1 MNLEELIL
9 NKNQLAPFIITI
21 LLTWGLYKFLNRYY
35 NISNNNIIAFPV
47 LLCIIYV
54 VFLIVYRIVNTDT
67 NFSKPLVNYIITKKN
82 FKEEPY
88 QINYINPFITNLDK
102 VDFNMKKSTNKKYI
116 KRILN
121 ELLIRKYVQFEN
133 VLAYNKDPWKII
145 KLTEKGDQINYSTE
159 DDGDIK
165 IKDNKYCKNY
175 LEEKFKIPASDTS
188 STGNAEGA
196 AKKYIENSQK
206 QCLILYRKY
215 IIQFEKKLYFI
226 FEKKNKKDSKYY
238 LNECISQVVINSNE
252 DYYSI
257 IDTRDLYYDRQYI
270 VFIDFPISGD
280 KTKKQWGRPT
290 PRGNVNDGYK
300 SIRLNNTVAG
310 KTRALKN
317 TIGDTPDNKVKVY
330 TKFLDTPIEYYWQ
343 NDHPIIN
350 IQTNTSEY
358 SKNIVDTWRNIY
370 VIDIFFIY
378 NDMVI
383 LDETRNIE
391 NSMDKTDGN
400 AENTADFSLNK
411 YYNKRDWIIKRYY
424 NFIRNQFNGRVLE
437 KNLNV
442 YLNNTIN
449 DISTIKFRNI
459 VGKNTFDTENVNIMI
474 YINKKNLDRSYT
486 NEIILYENSDKNKE
500 IKINFE
506 EYIKKYIQN
515 KDVEPGELVIIKDKK
530 NTKYDKNNSLVVDK
544 STINYVSFNFLN
556 IKKAEEMK
564 KGDGRKEYARRMNYI
579 ADEILKKY
587 FDSQLKSIDKIKYN
601 VETLQI
607 IQLDSLFRYNKGR
620 NRLVLNGRIIT
631 PNNIGTYFKDISRLR
646 ESYKTFLEQTL
657 QYKAKLNESI
667 EENKF
672 DLNVSNI
679 KLLEILNTNSFN
691 TKSKFIAIIDKI
703 SHSEETRKDFTTEQ
717 DTDPNLKVLN
727 TQTADKNYNKSII
740 FGLNNKL
747 VKLHI
752 SQKQNGYR
760 KSSSIPLFVKFNA
773 IVNINGF
780 NINPNNVYVIHRI
793 QKNATLNPTA
803 IYLENY
809 LLEPDI
815 NNNKTKVMPITE
827 GTKLLK
833 NLKLYD
839 CTNTFRKE
847 TIGVANIIEL
857 LSENRFK
864 ISFDNVPLEFKKL
877 IGGDTESR
885 GGDIYIDE
893 PIFVMLNVSKINTIG
908 EIQKNIYENQLYRVE
923 KVESTSLNSSASI
936 TVISNYKLDID
947 SEDEEV
953 NFIFKDILVSQFINS
968 KNYIENVY
976 FKKVE
981 IPPED
986 RALSSS
992 PSISYQIAL
1001 KKQIITIEPPITRM
1015 EITSSK
1021 EKYIELMNRIINYI
1035 YENEAKKIHYEI
1047 PEDIGIY
1054 KDTTAAVYSYKYKNE
1069 LYVSYD
1075 KRNNPINYFKNTNSQ
1090 YLCRKKYDGNT
1101 YFMNINALYNLD
1113 SFNKYYIY
1121 FKNMFKNIIGLHDEI
1136 NNQCNEYF
1144 KSGRMIDKLKVPIT
1158 FNKYVTFS
1166 TNFMLYYKDQQLL
1179 DDIDPSLI
1187 GKHIVINNNVLDNN
1201 LLNINNSNRNNSNIY
1216 RTFIRDIIYTHN
1228 IGAKGFEYDDAK
1240 KICER
1245 IYTVYDKKC
1254 DKEVPTYKIQGE
1266 DYNLAFYK
1274 NNKKRDEC
1282 FNIVYN
1288 TQKEMNNEQFIAKI
1302 KGFDPTVEGNNIENN
1317 SKHDLHI
1324 DPIPNHSFYKL
1335 SKTLS
1340 TTTSSPLITLNATKG
1355 SNYEK
1360 YTWLR
1365 NMIDKKGDIVVGN
1378 LNNNYYKI
1386 EQSQKDQN
1394 TIKEK
1399 QAQPTDLTT
1408 TPPTIGTPSGV
1419 TTGIKVKPNYAGA
1432 PNATQTNDHLFRFAL
1447 DYEGYEISKDPDSKL
1462 AAPTTF
1468 TLADVTTLDKK
1479 TSNLASMYYQ
1489 IAGKI
1494 HIPREKKEKW
1504 LQEKI
1509 NKFGDIIILKVTSSS
1524 GTPKYNVYK
1533 ISSAPPKEEFIF
1545 THRIKLTPVLK
1556 NNSREILDLPTNVWP
1571 GTTTIVGNYRFY
1583 KGQYNLKNIK
1593 DKLEQNKWKTDNEEA
1608 VEEYEKQIKA
1618 LEKIG
1623 NIEVKPHRLAE
1634 LNEIKTAAYYNAEWD
1649 NIAWINDNNPLI
1661 YNKSNLIRV
1670 KDKKVLWFDKNDP
1683 NAKNKGV
1690 VCYGRKLDQ
1699 NKLAQNKKNE
1709 LFNFQMEK
1717 IEQNIKDLQKYENV
1731 SKFNKEVYSR
1741 WNL

>member
-35 NISNNNIIAFPV
+35 NISNDNIIAFPV

-145 KLTEKGDQINYSTE
+145 KLTENTNKSGYYLTE

-175 LEEKFKIPASDTS
+175 LTEQFKTPNADTDSDS
-188 STGNAEGA
+188 AIKE

-257 IDTRDLYYDRQYI
+257 IDTRDLYYDRQYV

-280 KTKKQWGRPT
+280 KTKKQWQRPK
-290 PRGNVNDGYK
+290 PRGNVNDGYE
-300 SIRLNNTVAG
+300 SIRLNNTAAG
-310 KTRALKN
+310 KIKALEN
-317 TIGDTPDNKVKVY
+317 TIGDKPVNKVKVY

-350 IQTNTSEY
+350 ISNTNSEY
-358 SKNIVDTWRNIY
+358 AKNIVDTWRNIY

-391 NSMDKTDGN
+391 NSMSNEDGN

-442 YLNNTIN
+442 YLNDTIN

-459 VGKNTFDTENVNIMI
+459 VGKNTFNTENVNVMI
-474 YINKKNLDRSYT
+474 YINKKNLDKSYT
-486 NEIILYENSDKNKE
+486 NEIILNQNSDKNKE

-564 KGDGRKEYARRMNYI
+564 KGDGRKEYAIRMNYI

-703 SHSEETRKDFTTEQ
+703 SHSEETRKDFTTVQ
-717 DTDPNLKVLN
+717 NTDNNLKVLN
-727 TQTADKNYNKSII
+727 TQSADKNYNKSVI
-740 FGLNNKL
+740 FGLNSKL

-847 TIGVANIIEL
+847 TIGVANVIEL

-923 KVESTSLNSSASI
+923 KVESTSLNSSANI
-936 TVISNYKLDID
+936 TVISNYKLDIN

-992 PSISYQIAL
+992 PSVSYQIAL
-1001 KKQIITIEPPITRM
+1001 KKQIITIDPPITRI

-1228 IGAKGFEYDDAK
+1228 IGAKGFEYADAK

-1254 DKEVPTYKIQGE
+1254 DKTVPTYKTQGE

-1274 NNKKRDEC
+1274 NNKQRDEC

-1288 TQKEMNNEQFIAKI
+1288 TEKEKNNEQFIAKI
-1302 KGFDPTVEGNNIENN
+1302 KGFDPTVEINNIQKN
-1317 SKHDLHI
+1317 SD
-1324 DPIPNHSFYKL
+1324 HSFYLDEMDKHENYTVGTNIQEPDAH
-1335 SKTLS
+1335 SAG
-1340 TTTSSPLITLNATKG
+1340 NAPNTIE
-1355 SNYEK
+1355 NYIIDNIKEDK
-1360 YTWLR
+1360 FYERYTWLN
-1365 NMIDKKGDIVVGN
+1365 NMITEKGNIIVGHKRSGTVTITADAVPHYLKITQHEKDSHKFN
-1378 LNNNYYKI
+1378 LLRI
-1386 EQSQKDQN
+1386 SEQPSDPTNHMLSKSLGQKQ
-1394 TIKEK
+1394 
-1399 QAQPTDLTT
+1399 
-1408 TPPTIGTPSGV
+1408 
-1419 TTGIKVKPNYAGA
+1419 
-1432 PNATQTNDHLFRFAL
+1432 FRFAIDHDGYHL
-1447 DYEGYEISKDPDSKL
+1447 GTIKNNKAKIAPYLTLEAKYKYNWLNKKIKKYSNIIIKRDVKTGTPDPDDDYKIYEIKLPLKNPDDSSNDYEIEVQPLKYIDTDGNEQEFQFQTDKL
-1462 AAPTTF
+1462 
-1468 TLADVTTLDKK
+1468 
-1479 TSNLASMYYQ
+1479 
-1489 IAGKI
+1489 
-1494 HIPREKKEKW
+1494 
-1504 LQEKI
+1504 
-1509 NKFGDIIILKVTSSS
+1509 SSS
-1524 GTPKYNVYK
+1524 SKSDETKW
-1533 ISSAPPKEEFIF
+1533 IS
-1545 THRIKLTPVLK
+1545 
-1556 NNSREILDLPTNVWP
+1556 
-1571 GTTTIVGNYRFY
+1571 GNYRFY
-1583 KGQYNLKNIK
+1583 KGQYNLTEIK
-1593 DKLEQNKWKTDNEEA
+1593 KALEKNKWKTDNEED
-1608 VEEYEKQIKA
+1608 VEKYKKQIKA

-1649 NIAWINDNNPLI
+1649 NIAWINNSNPLI

>member
-35 NISNNNIIAFPV
+35 NISNDNIIAFPV

-145 KLTEKGDQINYSTE
+145 KLTEKNTTHYSTE

-175 LEEKFKIPASDTS
+175 LGEQFKIPGT
-188 STGNAEGA
+188 TTNTVETAEPA
-196 AKKYIENSQK
+196 AEKYIENAQK

-290 PRGNVNDGYK
+290 PRGNVNDGYTSTK
-300 SIRLNNTVAG
+300 INGSP
-310 KTRALKN
+310 KTKAQAQAS
-317 TIGDTPDNKVKVY
+317 TIGDKPDNKVKIY

-350 IQTNTSEY
+350 IQTNTANY
-358 SKNIVDTWRNIY
+358 AKNIVDTWRNIY

-378 NDMVI
+378 NDMII

-391 NSMDKTDGN
+391 NSMSNEDGN

-442 YLNNTIN
+442 YLNDTIN

-459 VGKNTFDTENVNIMI
+459 VGKNTFNTENVNVMI
-474 YINKKNLDRSYT
+474 YINKRKLDKSYI

-556 IKKAEEMK
+556 IKKAEDIK

-657 QYKAKLNESI
+657 QYKAKLNEMI
-667 EENKF
+667 EQNKF

-727 TQTADKNYNKSII
+727 TQTADKNYNKSVI
-740 FGLNNKL
+740 FGLNSKL

-847 TIGVANIIEL
+847 TIGVANVIEL

-923 KVESTSLNSSASI
+923 KVESTSLNSSANI
-936 TVISNYKLDID
+936 TVISNYKLDIN

-992 PSISYQIAL
+992 PSVSYQIAL
-1001 KKQIITIEPPITRM
+1001 KKQIITIDPPITRI

-1179 DDIDPSLI
+1179 DDIDRSLI

-1302 KGFDPTVEGNNIENN
+1302 KGFDPTVEINNIEKN
-1317 SKHDLHI
+1317 SA
-1324 DPIPNHSFYKL
+1324 HSFYLDEIDKHDNY
-1335 SKTLS
+1335 TLKKNIAEGNEADATTLVENYIIDS
-1340 TTTSSPLITLNATKG
+1340 TNTNKF
-1355 SNYEK
+1355 YER
-1360 YTWLR
+1360 YTWLN
-1365 NMIDKKGDIVVGN
+1365 NMIAEKGNIIVGHKTPVDSAKFPHYLTIKQHKKDSAEFNLIKITTQPADPTNHTLSKSLGQKQFRFAIDFDGYHLGN
-1378 LNNNYYKI
+1378 IDNNKAQIAPNLTLYAKYKYNWLNKKIKKYSNIIIKREVKTGAADVYTVYEIKLPLKVPAPKTISNDYKI
-1386 EQSQKDQN
+1386 EV
-1394 TIKEK
+1394 
-1399 QAQPTDLTT
+1399 QPLKYIDTNGQETDFTFDT
-1408 TPPTIGTPSGV
+1408 
-1419 TTGIKVKPNYAGA
+1419 A
-1432 PNATQTNDHLFRFAL
+1432 AL
-1447 DYEGYEISKDPDSKL
+1447 
-1462 AAPTTF
+1462 
-1468 TLADVTTLDKK
+1468 
-1479 TSNLASMYYQ
+1479 
-1489 IAGKI
+1489 
-1494 HIPREKKEKW
+1494 
-1504 LQEKI
+1504 
-1509 NKFGDIIILKVTSSS
+1509 SSS
-1524 GTPKYNVYK
+1524 SKSDETKW
-1533 ISSAPPKEEFIF
+1533 IS
-1545 THRIKLTPVLK
+1545 
-1556 NNSREILDLPTNVWP
+1556 
-1571 GTTTIVGNYRFY
+1571 GNYRFY
-1583 KGQYNLKNIK
+1583 KGQYNLTEIK
-1593 DKLEQNKWKTDNEEA
+1593 KALEKNKWKTDNEED
-1608 VEEYEKQIKA
+1608 VEKYKQQIKA

-1649 NIAWINDNNPLI
+1649 NIAWINDSNPLI